1 MTKRKI
7 EIPLE
12 ILCCLVYFTSY
23 ITRVNYGAVMSEL
36 ITALELTKPLA
47 SMAVTG
53 SFVTYGVGQLICG
66 WFGDRIEPRR
76 MITFGLLG
84 TAACNFILP
93 LFADPYGM
101 AVLWSCNGFFQSML
115 WPPLVRIMA
124 GHMSSHQYARATVT
138 VTAMASVGTI
148 SVYLLTPVCITLARW
163 RLVFLFPAA
172 FCCIISLLWT
182 RSTRALNC
190 GAREKKVHEYD
201 GGMRGAVFA
210 SFLPVIIIAIIL
222 QGFIRDGITTWMPVY
237 LAEAFRMPNEFSI
250 LLSSVL
256 PLFSII
262 GIFLAARL
270 ETCVHNELRSSFLLF
285 AVTGGCG
292 TLLVP
297 LWNKS
302 FIVVMLLFSVL
313 YSAICGINLLLIS
326 RVPPYFLKY
335 GRVSVISGVLNAFTY
350 VGSTLSSFGIGRI
363 AEHADW
369 QAVLFVWAAAALAG
383 LGLTGISIGR
393 WRAFAHPKSQK

>member
-1 MTKRKI
+1 MMKRKI
-7 EIPLE
+7 VLSLE

-53 SFVTYGVGQLICG
+53 SFITYGVGQLICG

-93 LFADPYGM
+93 FFANPYIM
-101 AVLWSCNGFFQSML
+101 AALWSCNGFFQSML

-124 GHMSSHQYARATVT
+124 GHMSTQQYARATVT

-148 SVYLLTPVCITLARW
+148 SVYLLTPLCITLASW
-163 RLVFLFPAA
+163 RLVFLFPAV
-172 FCCIISLLWT
+172 FGCLVSLLWT
-182 RSTRALNC
+182 RSTGTLNC
-190 GAREKKVHEYD
+190 SAREKEAHEHG
-201 GGMRGAVFA
+201 GGMTRAIFV
-210 SFLPVIIIAIIL
+210 SFLPVITIAIIL

-237 LAEAFRMPNEFSI
+237 LAEAFRMPNQFSI

-270 ETCVHNELRSSFLLF
+270 ETRVNNELRSSFLLF
-285 AVTGGCG
+285 AIAAACG
-292 TLLVP
+292 VLLIP

-302 FIVVMLLFSVL
+302 FVIVMILFSVL

-350 VGSTLSSFGIGRI
+350 VGSTLSSFGVGRI
-363 AEHADW
+363 AEHANW
-369 QAVLFVWAAAALAG
+369 QIVLLVWAIAALIG
-383 LGLTGISIGR
+383 VVLTCISIGR
-393 WRAFAHPKSQK
+393 WRTFAHPKSSK